1 MPVGTAPGH
10 RQERILVPSVRPG
23 EWGRK
28 RLPLSAQA
36 IHGLLAPATPIPDQ
50 REDLTG
56 SGMEGMRQSKLT
68 L

>member
-10 RQERILVPSVRPG
+10 RQEQILGSRVRPG
-23 EWGRK
+23 QWGRK
-28 RLPLSAQA
+28 RLPLSVQA
-36 IHGLLAPATPIPDQ
+36 IHALLAPATPIPDQ

-56 SGMEGMRQSKLT
+56 SGMEGMRQSKPT